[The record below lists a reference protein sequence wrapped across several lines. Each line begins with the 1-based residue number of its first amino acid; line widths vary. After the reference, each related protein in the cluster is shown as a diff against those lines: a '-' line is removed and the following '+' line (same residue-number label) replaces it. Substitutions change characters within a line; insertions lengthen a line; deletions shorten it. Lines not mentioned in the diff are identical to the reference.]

1 VAATPCLARLERVL
15 IEPVLQIEAAMGG
28 YGDLTILHG
37 VDLQIESGSWTT
49 IIGANGAGKSTL
61 LKLIAGLVRCR
72 SGNLRF
78 ASRDVTTLDVLARLR
93 LGIGLVPQGRC
104 NFPLLSVAE
113 NLKLGMF
120 TRRLGKADL
129 ETELQRMTVRFPRL
143 KERWNTLAG
152 NLSGGEQQIME
163 MAMVLLARPTLL
175 LLDEPSLGLSP
186 HAMEMVFDTI
196 RELCAAGITVLMVE
210 QNARQALERCDWAV
224 VMELGQTRLVDRASA
239 VLSHPDIRRIFL
251 GL

>member
-49 IIGANGAGKSTL
+49 IIGANGAGK
-61 LKLIAGLVRCR
+61 
-72 SGNLRF
+72 LRF